1 MEIDQRRLARAR
13 QAFAENDVIDAS
25 VRPSVMQAWRRS
37 KAAGVPAKG
46 ALGVRP
52 HDDFDQESP
61 LLRAVQPVTA
71 RLMEQFGTTDVAM
84 MVIDRDARIV
94 GRWINGPLLGRE
106 LDRAGSLLGKVMDES
121 VVGSTGLGSVL
132 EVRNSVVIAGAEHW
146 NESFDSLTAVG
157 APIIHPAT
165 GVVEGAIDVVC
176 LTGAPV
182 GLMLPLVKAAALQAA
197 DRLLS
202 GYAREDREL
211 LDAFLQSD
219 RRGPR
224 RPIAAVNARITL
236 TNRRADAML
245 RDRPGALTWSEI
257 ERALVEGRS
266 EIKVGDPSA
275 PITARV
281 REIHSASGSRG
292 AVIQLV
298 ENSPEPHRGQNLRPP
313 QTTSST
319 ARPAPRAWQVN
330 RDRTAILESVRER
343 AVGRTLS
350 WEAVVHA
357 AVNALHPGGRLLLT
371 GPVGSGKSHLAAVL
385 GEALGTVVHFD
396 IGTAVRTGSIDA
408 DVAVVDDGNALRDR
422 AAQVALDRW
431 LLSLE
436 AAASSTIVIATL
448 TADVD
453 APGELMSAFDDIVA
467 LPALASRV
475 PDIDELVDAW
485 VATHPPLRVDAAAR
499 RRLTERSWPGN
510 VRQLYRVLS
519 VAAGRS
525 DGHVIRL
532 GDLPAGPNTPSP
544 PRSLTYLENVER
556 SAIAALFEATG
567 GNKMRVAAELGISR
581 ATLYR
586 KMAALGLGD

>member
-1 MEIDQRRLARAR
+1 METDQRRLARAR

-46 ALGVRP
+46 ELGLRRN
-52 HDDFDQESP
+52 DDFDQESP
-61 LLRAVQPVTA
+61 LLRAVEPVTA
-71 RLMEQFGTTDVAM
+71 RLVEQFGTTDVAM

-94 GRWINGPLLGRE
+94 GRWINGPLLGQE

-132 EVRNSVVIAGAEHW
+132 EVRDSVVIAGAEHW

-182 GLMLPLVKAAALQAA
+182 GLMLPLVKAAAVQAA

-224 RPIAAVNARITL
+224 RPIAAFNARITL

-266 EIKVGDPSA
+266 EIKVGDASTL
-275 PITARV
+275 ITARV
-281 REIHSASGSRG
+281 REIHSATGGRG
-292 AVIQLV
+292 AVIQLI
-298 ENSPEPHRGQNLRPP
+298 ENSPELHPRQNLRPLS
-313 QTTSST
+313 TTGST

-330 RDRTAILESVRER
+330 RDRTMILESVRER

-350 WEAVVHA
+350 WEAVVNA

-371 GPVGSGKSHLAAVL
+371 GPAGSGKSHLAAAL
-385 GEALGTVVHFD
+385 GEALGTVAHFD
-396 IGTAVRTGSIDA
+396 IATAVQTRSIDA
-408 DVAVVDDGNALRDR
+408 DVAVVNDGNALRDR
-422 AAQVALDRW
+422 PVQAALHKW
-431 LLSLE
+431 LLTLE
-436 AAASSTIVIATL
+436 AAASSTMVIATL

-467 LPALASRV
+467 LPALAFRV

-485 VATHPPLRVDAAAR
+485 VIDHVPLRVDAAAR
-499 RRLTERSWPGN
+499 RRLSDRSWPGN
-510 VRQLYRVLS
+510 VQQLYRVLS
-519 VAAGRS
+519 VAAQRS

-532 GDLPAGPNTPSP
+532 VDLPAGPNTPSP
-544 PRSLTYLENVER
+544 RRSLTYLENVER
-556 SAIAALFEATG
+556 SAIAALVEATG

-586 KMAALGLGD
+586 KMAALGLSD